1 MLHLNDLHYDIGGRR
16 LLDGATAHIPAG
28 HKVGLVGRNGAGKS
42 TLLRLVAG
50 EMDADGGALSVRP
63 GARVVLVAQEAPSG
77 DRAPIETVLA
87 ADFERSALLAE
98 AETARAPERIAE
110 IHTRLADIDAHGAP
124 ARAARIL
131 AGLGFSPTDQD
142 RPLDSFSGGL
152 RMRVALAAA
161 LFSEPDLLLLDEPSN
176 HLDLEATLWLEEFL
190 KRYPRTMVLVSHERD
205 LLNHAADHIL
215 HLEAGKL
222 RLYSGGYDRFE
233 RTRREN
239 LALQDK
245 LRAKQNDQRRHM
257 ERFITRFRYKASK
270 ARQAQSRIKA
280 LERME
285 PIAAVVENRTV
296 EIHLP
301 EPQPLAPPILAAEAA
316 AVGYEGRA
324 VLNGIDL
331 RLDMDDRVALLGA
344 NGNGKS
350 TLAKLLAGRLA
361 PLAGKLKRAPRLA
374 VGYFAQHQ
382 LDELESA
389 WTPYRHLAALMPDA
403 TEANARAR
411 LGAFGFAQAKA
422 DVAVADL
429 SGGEKARLVLGL
441 MSHAAPQALI
451 LDEPTNHLDVDAR
464 EALVHALNEYSGAV
478 VLISHDS
485 HLIELVAERLW
496 LVEGGT
502 VTPFEGD
509 LADYRRQ
516 VLSGR
521 ATERGIATEARAAG
535 SSRKEARRAAAE
547 DRARS
552 APLRRRAAEA
562 EAELERLNR
571 ERAEIESRLADP
583 ALYNRPAETA
593 TELGK
598 RRAELDRAI
607 ARAEARWLAAQEAL
621 EAAGEG

>member
-42 TLLRLVAG
+42 TLLRLVTG
-50 EMDADGGALSVRP
+50 EIDADGGALSVRP

-77 DRAPIETVLA
+77 DRAPLETVLA
-87 ADFERSALLAE
+87 ADHERSALLAE
-98 AETARAPERIAE
+98 AETARAPGRIAE

-131 AGLGFSPTDQD
+131 AGLGFPAADQD

-205 LLNHAADHIL
+205 LLNHVVDHIL

-222 RLYSGGYDRFE
+222 RLYGGGYDRFE

-245 LRAKQNDQRRHM
+245 LRAKQIDQRRHM

-285 PIAAVVENRTV
+285 PIAAVVEDRTV

-301 EPQPLAPPILAAEAA
+301 EPQPLSPPILTAEAV
-316 AVGYEGRA
+316 AVGYDGRA

-382 LDELESA
+382 LDELEPA
-389 WTPYRHLAALMPDA
+389 WTAYRHLAALMPDA
-403 TEANARAR
+403 TEANVRAR

-422 DVAVADL
+422 DVAVTDL

-478 VLISHDS
+478 ILISHDS

-496 LVEGGT
+496 LVERGT

-516 VLSGR
+516 VLAGR
-521 ATERGIATEARAAG
+521 GGERGIATEARAAG

-583 ALYNRPAETA
+583 ALYDRPAGTA
-593 TELGK
+593 TELGM
-598 RRAELDRAI
+598 RRAELGRAI